1 MGPGGNGYPPMM
13 PYGAEI
19 MPAGTFDNYG
29 RPNMGYGP
37 VDPYTPRNNKSNN
50 FGPSTP
56 HSFHDSH
63 SSAAEDNAMY
73 NQYPRG
79 PVRNGGPGP
88 DESNNLN
95 RMYGP
100 PDPRMLPNHG
110 LPPHMMPPSDPADDL
125 VGYSQQQFGN
135 PESADCTLEL
145 RYLDDRACPVRIP
158 GHRFM
163 LNRSAELSN
172 LLRQQTLPPS
182 PPDRSH
188 QTLLIETSSKW
199 IRSDAFYMAA
209 QRLYGMP
216 LLHHP
221 GPRNHMD
228 SGNFSD
234 AGSAM
239 EQLDFALSYAASG
252 HLLGWVPVIR
262 RGCEVA
268 TQLISWQTVERVL
281 EFALDG
287 YSDRGTH
294 DTYKYGEGS
303 RIILDAVVTFIVH
316 NFPPTF
322 ELETD
327 VAAPVQYARLPM
339 HPPAPSQA
347 TGDNE
352 QQYRTSAAPQ
362 GSPVQLGRGRRS
374 QKFTNIQFGDLSL
387 TEGKPEQESATPKAS
402 RPAQPVSHAVLS
414 RALLNIPFAQ
424 LKMILESSGS
434 GNVNGWAN
442 AESRYRIV
450 KAAVDERES
459 RRLKAVDAVVA
470 GRVADSDTIR
480 AALRAP
486 EPRSMNEWSALG
498 WQEELLPYG
507 NADGPSLGRKWAPLT
522 EPQNG
527 PVSEYP

>member
-1 MGPGGNGYPPMM
+1 MM
-13 PYGAEI
+13 PYGAEM
-19 MPAGTFDNYG
+19 MPLGGFDNYG
-29 RPNMGYGP
+29 RPNMGYAP
-37 VDPYTPRNNKSNN
+37 VDSFPPRTKNNN

-63 SSAAEDNAMY
+63 SSGADESAAY
-73 NQYPRG
+73 NQYARG

-88 DESNNLN
+88 GDDMSNPN
-95 RMYGP
+95 RMYGGP
-100 PDPRMLPNHG
+100 NPRMMPNQG

-125 VGYSQQQFGN
+125 VHYTQQQFGN
-135 PESADCTLEL
+135 LELADCTLEL
-145 RYLDDRACPVRIP
+145 RYLDDRARPVRIP
-158 GHRFM
+158 AHRFM
-163 LNRSAELSN
+163 LNRSAELSV

-182 PPDRSH
+182 PPDRSQ

-221 GPRNHMD
+221 GPRNHME
-228 SGNFSD
+228 SGDFAD

-268 TQLISWQTVERVL
+268 TQLISWQTVERVV

-287 YSDRGTH
+287 YNDRGTH

-303 RIILDAVVTFIVH
+303 RIILDAVVTFVVH

-322 ELETD
+322 ELDTD

-339 HPPAPSQA
+339 HPPAPSQPA
-347 TGDNE
+347 AVTP
-352 QQYRTSAAPQ
+352 QQQNSVVKE

-374 QKFTNIQFGDLSL
+374 QKITNIQFGDMSL
-387 TEGKPEQESATPKAS
+387 TDGKPSQESVTPKAS
-402 RPAQPVSHAVLS
+402 RQAQPVSHAVLS
-414 RALLNIPFAQ
+414 RLLLNIPFAQ

-450 KAAVDERES
+450 KAAVEERES
-459 RRLKAVDAVVA
+459 RRVKAVQAVIA
-470 GRVADSDTIR
+470 GQIADSDAIR
-480 AALRAP
+480 NNLRAP
-486 EPRSMNEWSALG
+486 EPRNMAVWSVLG

-507 NADGPSLGRKWAPLT
+507 NADGPSLGRKWSPLT